1 MLFSIFK
8 IMFNL
13 TKMQVF
19 FAYSNMVK
27 KYILFALIF
36 SLFSGCYYS
45 VYSNA
50 YPHLKTIRMDT
61 FENRSAEFA
70 LEDKALADISL
81 AIRNDGRLKVVTAN
95 PDCVIEGKI
104 ISFEEK
110 IYSYNSANQVQDYQI
125 SIVFDIIFTDL
136 SQNEDIYKNSTLRVA
151 ETYKVADGSTSR
163 FETKDEALSEIFKQ
177 VFKQVVQ
184 NTLEAW

>member
-1 MLFSIFK
+1 
-8 IMFNL
+8 L
-13 TKMQVF
+13 TRIQVF

-27 KYILFALIF
+27 KFILFSLIF

-50 YPHLKTIRMDT
+50 YPHLKTIQMDT

-70 LEDKALADISL
+70 IEDKALADISL
-81 AIRNDGRLKVVTAN
+81 AIRNDGRLKLVTAN

-110 IYSYNSANQVQDYQI
+110 IYSYNAANQVQDYQI

-136 SQNEDIYKNSTLRVA
+136 SQNEDIFKNSALRVS
-151 ETYKVADGSTSR
+151 EYYKVADGSTAR
-163 FETKDEALSEIFKQ
+163 FETKDEALGEIFKK
-177 VFKQVVQ
+177 VFQQVVK